1 MIPLHSRVNH
11 GILTAPE
18 RPLFPPGKSRRTALL
33 MRGSPRAAGLVLLL
47 FLLSHAWPRV
57 HSKGNKKTGDNRCA
71 MLGKAAAVAGG
82 YKIGARKL

>member
-1 MIPLHSRVNH
+1 
-11 GILTAPE
+11 
-18 RPLFPPGKSRRTALL
+18 